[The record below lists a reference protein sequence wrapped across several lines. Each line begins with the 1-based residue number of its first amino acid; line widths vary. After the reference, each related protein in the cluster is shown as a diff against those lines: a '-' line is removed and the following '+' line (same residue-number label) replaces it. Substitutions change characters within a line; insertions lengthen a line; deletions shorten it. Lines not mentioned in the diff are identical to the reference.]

1 MLSKHIIIPIQDC
14 AVVGGVY
21 VCTYKTDDAA
31 VLIVVCI
38 EEQKL
43 QEAVRSAL
51 WWRNVLY
58 DRRQDGI

>member
-1 MLSKHIIIPIQDC
+1 M
-14 AVVGGVY
+14 
-21 VCTYKTDDAA
+21 CTYKTDDAA
-31 VLIVVCI
+31 VLIVVGI

-51 WWRNVLY
+51 RRRNVLY